1 MPARDEEFAERQGF
15 LVKMRATPQPPKLTT
30 SNSTRYTPLGR
41 TGHFVSQLCLGIMTV
56 GGSRGI
62 WSKTGT
68 LQ

>member
-1 MPARDEEFAERQGF
+1 
-15 LVKMRATPQPPKLTT
+15 MRATPQPPKLTT